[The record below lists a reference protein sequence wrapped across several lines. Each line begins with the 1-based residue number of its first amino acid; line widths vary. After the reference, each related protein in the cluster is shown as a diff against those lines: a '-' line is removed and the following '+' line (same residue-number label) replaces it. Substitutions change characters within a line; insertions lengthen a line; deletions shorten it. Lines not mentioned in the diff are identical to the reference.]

1 MRVVWLLLLL
11 TGWAVYW
18 YFYMHLW
25 NQPTFRYLSKR
36 EKVIVIVCIVA
47 IISGACGIGLTIGKS
62 ILITIFQK

>member
-11 TGWAVYW
+11 AGWVMYW

-25 NQPTFRYLSKR
+25 NQPAFRYLSKS
-36 EKVIVIVCIVA
+36 EKVVVIVCIVA
-47 IISGACGIGLTIGKS
+47 ILSGACGIGLTFGKS